1 MLQAAR
7 RLDEDMTSGTTPV
20 VPSPVVTPLQPSD
33 GGYRAGGHGRSRT
46 LGLSL
51 TIAIHVIAAGLM
63 FVKWHSEY
71 VKKQAATLSVFD
83 VAPPAPPAEMVADEP
98 PPPEIIPPQ
107 QQPQQPQPEAPKI
120 QIPTPVTI
128 PTPPVR
134 PAPPTPPVDKTPP
147 PEVKPAAAPPPPGN
161 AKPTWEGQVL
171 GALNKVRRYPRDALF
186 RKQQGV
192 PYIRFLMDR
201 EGKVLTVR
209 LERSSGIAAL
219 DAEAVSLPKR
229 AQPLPKPPASVEGD
243 TIELVV
249 PVEFFL
255 R

>member
-1 MLQAAR
+1 MPRAAC
-7 RLDEDMTSGTTPV
+7 RLEEDVVGESAPILSPPV
-20 VPSPVVTPLQPSD
+20 AVSVQPSD
-33 GGYRAGGHGRSRT
+33 GGYRAGGNGRGRA

-51 TIAIHVIAAGLM
+51 TIAVHVIAAGLM
-63 FVKWHSEY
+63 LVKWHSEY

-83 VAPPAPPAEMVADEP
+83 VAPPAPPAEVVSDQP
-98 PPPEIIPPQ
+98 PPPDIVPPQ
-107 QQPQQPQPEAPKI
+107 QQQPQLEAPKI

-128 PTPPVR
+128 PTPTVR
-134 PAPPTPPVDKTPP
+134 SAPPTPPVDKTPP

-171 GALNKVRRYPRDALF
+171 AALNKVRRYPREALF

-201 EGKVLTVR
+201 EGQVLSAR
-209 LERSSGIAAL
+209 LERSSGVASL
-219 DAEAVSLPKR
+219 DAEAVGLAKR

>member
-1 MLQAAR
+1 MLRAAI
-7 RLDEDMTSGTTPV
+7 RLDEDHRGKREPI
-20 VPSPVVTPLQPSD
+20 VPSSAAVDAAASD
-33 GGYRAGGHGRSRT
+33 GGYRAGAHGRRRAM
-46 LGLSL
+46 GLSL
-51 TIAIHVIAAGLM
+51 TIAVHIVVAGLM
-63 FVKWHSEY
+63 LVRWHSEY
-71 VKKQAATLSVFD
+71 VKQQATTLSVFD
-83 VAPPAPPAEMVADEP
+83 VAPPAPPAEIAVDEP
-98 PPPEIIPPQ
+98 PPPEIAPQ
-107 QQPQQPQPEAPKI
+107 QQPEEKVQPEPPKV

-128 PTPPVR
+128 PVPPPVR
-134 PAPPTPPVDKTPP
+134 PTPVPVDKTPP

-171 GALNKVRRYPRDALF
+171 AALNKVRRYPRDALF

-201 EGKVLTVR
+201 EGKVLSAR
-209 LERSSGIAAL
+209 LERSSGIASL
-219 DAEAVSLPKR
+219 DAEAIALPKR
-229 AQPLPKPPASVEGD
+229 AQPLPKPPASVTGD